1 MVDVNHV
8 FPSHEQEAWL
18 PPPLVSSE
26 GAMGTTRPVEP
37 STRVEVLSCSQ
48 DGDWYCVTVRIV
60 HGEDPCLNLGTAK
73 SITNGRVQPNRTF
86 SKIGWLEQ
94 G

>member
-18 PPPLVSSE
+18 PPTPLVSSE

-37 STRVEVLSCSQ
+37 STRVEVLSCSPS

-60 HGEDPCLNLGTAK
+60 HGECVILCHGTTERIRGVEHNDNL
-73 SITNGRVQPNRTF
+73 
-86 SKIGWLEQ
+86 L
-94 G
+94 